1 MERWRDWRIMSS
13 GGPGRGAYP
22 AGELMTALDFRPR
35 GVRRGEGA
43 PGGVAGGLA
52 NRFPNSR
59 YSPRTSKLL
68 CRPNRL
74 NWAAWEPHPMPVV
87 SAPPRRPLLRV
98 IAARDRD
105 LTVAG
110 EMPTLRVQ
118 MARGS
123 RWTAR

>member
-1 MERWRDWRIMSS
+1 MTEAMERWRDWRIMSS

-59 YSPRTSKLL
+59 YIFAEDVETLVPVEPLEL
-68 CRPNRL
+68 GGVG
-74 NWAAWEPHPMPVV
+74 AASHAGGE
-87 SAPPRRPLLRV
+87 R
-98 IAARDRD
+98 AAATALASRDR
-105 LTVAG
+105 
-110 EMPTLRVQ
+110 
-118 MARGS
+118 GS
-123 RWTAR
+123 